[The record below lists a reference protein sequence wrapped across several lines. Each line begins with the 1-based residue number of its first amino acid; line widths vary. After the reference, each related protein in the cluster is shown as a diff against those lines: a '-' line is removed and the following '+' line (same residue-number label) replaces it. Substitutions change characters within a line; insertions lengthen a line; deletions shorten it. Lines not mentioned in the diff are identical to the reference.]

1 MTHHS
6 WGWSALHVHGNVLCV
21 HRQWVPQ
28 IPLSELMGSC
38 ELDLDCSRIAILS
51 LAHRA
56 KFLAVKVLT
65 TLIGLPC
72 QMVQQVIPPRWLAV
86 DAFVS

>member
-1 MTHHS
+1 M
-6 WGWSALHVHGNVLCV
+6 HVYGNVACV
-21 HRQWVPQ
+21 HRQRAPQ

-38 ELDLDCSRIAILS
+38 VMDLDCSRIAILS

-72 QMVQQVIPPRWLAV
+72 QMMQQVIPPRWLAV
-86 DAFVS
+86 DAFMS